1 MVFKRKFLT
10 FAFLIFSFKVFSQEE
25 VPALLK
31 GVWKNSSRY
40 FVFDSGYV
48 SDDGGAIPQ
57 AVLRSFYTWYDDRAA
72 ESSLYS
78 EKNPRNVNNTTSKN
92 PAQEISIKYV
102 PLTDEL
108 FLQSDGK
115 GVLQDDGSL
124 LYANGI
130 TSGAWNLEI
139 KYPNRKEIYNVPVA
153 VIGDKLF
160 LKFVIRQSGE
170 AGLSGF
176 WKDSGNASGIL
187 ISPPVSS
194 KELLSYF
201 STDSAVYQIRYWK
214 TDMEYDSSAQAF
226 FSDSG
231 SEYSVPKHLVVAG
244 QIFTCVTGRR
254 TKIRSVKK
262 ISSFPADC
270 TFNSVLKIKSS
281 NDLNGIQVPQESV
294 YSTICAF
301 GEPYL
306 TLEKG
311 KSLEEILAEN
321 LKKTPPPPQPL
332 FPPHGILDFD
342 WSIIEDPPKDWN
354 RRILDLGK

>member
-1 MVFKRKFLT
+1 MVFKRKLLT
-10 FAFLIFSFKVFSQEE
+10 FVFLLFSVKIFSQEE
-25 VPALLK
+25 IPQLLK

-57 AVLRSFYTWYDDRAA
+57 AVLRTFYTWYDDRAA

-78 EKNPRNVNNTTSKN
+78 EKNPRDVNNTTSKS

-102 PLTDEL
+102 PLADEL
-108 FLQSDGK
+108 FSQADGN
-115 GVLQDDGSL
+115 GVLQNDGGI

-130 TSGAWNLEI
+130 PSGAWNLEI

-170 AGLSGF
+170 AGRAGF

-201 STDSAVYQIRYWK
+201 ATDSAVYQIRYWK

-226 FSDSG
+226 FSDAG
-231 SEYSVPKHLVVAG
+231 TEYSVPKHLSVAG

-262 ISSFPADC
+262 VSSFPADC

-294 YSTICAF
+294 FSTICAF

-306 TLEKG
+306 TLENG
-311 KSLEEILAEN
+311 KTLEEILAEN
-321 LKKTPPPPQPL
+321 LKKNPPAPKPL

-354 RRILDLGK
+354 RRVLDHGK

>member
-1 MVFKRKFLT
+1 MGFKRKFLI
-10 FAFLIFSFKVFSQEE
+10 LILLLFSLNIFPQE
-25 VPALLK
+25 VPELLK

-48 SDDGGAIPQ
+48 SNDGSAIPQ
-57 AVLRSFYTWYDDRAA
+57 AVLRTFYTWYDDRAA
-72 ESSLYS
+72 ESSLYT
-78 EKNPRNVNNTTSKN
+78 EKNPRDVNNTTSKSV
-92 PAQEISIKYV
+92 AQEISIKYT

-108 FLQSDGK
+108 FLQADEKGK
-115 GVLQDDGSL
+115 AQNDGSI
-124 LYANGI
+124 LYADGLP
-130 TSGAWNLEI
+130 SGAWNLEI

-153 VIGDKLF
+153 VIGGGLF
-160 LKFVIRQSGE
+160 LKFAVRQSGE
-170 AGLSGF
+170 QGRLGF
-176 WKDSGNASGIL
+176 WQDFGNASGIL

-201 STDSAVYQIRYWK
+201 ATDSAVYQIRYWR

-226 FSDSG
+226 FSDAG

-281 NDLNGIQVPQESV
+281 SDLNGIQVPQESV

-321 LKKTPPPPQPL
+321 LKKNPPAPKPL

-354 RRILDLGK
+354 RRVLDLGK